1 MRFTHL
7 LLLTF
12 FLFSLQSFGQLHTFK
27 KYNHRNGLSSESTL
41 STAQDDKGY
50 IWIGTDGAGLMQFN
64 GHSFYEIGNYTS
76 SNAIHVSHIYPID
89 HNHIYFASLFD
100 GVYELKNNQY
110 KYIYKP
116 VSVGDVRGMSL
127 VESNFTIISDYEI
140 QLISAKGKLLKSLK
154 SKNHDFR
161 LKQLIKV
168 PNAVIYLTNQGNF
181 AVTKSKI
188 LKLSNWLKKFSIPEN
203 IDFATFHK
211 NRLKLFHGKGKY
223 YTEISISSFG
233 APLKSTTGI
242 VTSAKTFT
250 SEIDLVAVRDN
261 NAFFHTA
268 DGELYTFEKN
278 SYKHVFNNSSEDLKE
293 IDAVYIDADHSFWIN
308 YTGGVIK
315 ITKEPFTK
323 VASLS
328 QINTLGIGTI
338 YHVKSTNTD
347 LISTF
352 RKGLYIGSITGEMPF
367 KNINM
372 RAFGVAETKDEV
384 YLATEKGIYLLK
396 GQTIVNA
403 NFPYVNGKSCSMIYF
418 DGEEFWYSAFGESLC
433 RYNPKTKKSWHYSGI
448 SVNFPK
454 YFYNGQKDFTGKK
467 VYLGSNYGIWVFDKN
482 KEKFTPLSRFN
493 QYGSYCGNSIK
504 DKFGTL
510 WFTLDKAI
518 VGITKSENYVVISDK
533 KKLESTLLY
542 TLNTDRYGNLLIGT
556 NKGINVIKVDA
567 EGNVLNQQNYSHFE
581 GFEGYET
588 NMRSSYQ
595 DDQRIYVGTIEGL
608 FEINSSILE
617 HFPVPPKPIISKPY
631 EDNPSSI
638 YNSHKLE
645 VYSFS
650 CILPK
655 SKGISYSY
663 RILGYSNKW
672 SDLTKVSEISLPEL
686 SDGDYVLQVRATYDG
701 IHFSPI
707 ATEKIQIRLPLYKNK
722 WFLVLIVILLGI
734 LNLAF
739 LEWSKN
745 FKSNKTIDTKILTLD
760 TRLIPKLIFF
770 CFVASIILPLIINT
784 VQSDFVVDSVIIF
797 IQSGAILTLYFISKF
812 AIEKIR
818 LLPLIMFAAYGTYG
832 IVILSSFYSIYDS
845 NLHPYPVIQLCI
857 LTSVMPF
864 LFSRI
869 RIVIF
874 TSVAQLVISVCLIIV
889 LNETIYNELLFII
902 AVVIS
907 SALVVIFSFVRLDSL
922 DKLIFVNGIIN
933 RGNVISISFDE
944 NNIIT
949 YCSENISNYFAFES
963 EFITG
968 KPTSIFNDIVV
979 DEELRESKLTELFV
993 DGKSINMPML
1003 SKDGKL
1009 IWVEWACKELSQETK
1024 VIMGQDITEKLLIS
1038 TNYESLV
1045 ENAKD
1050 LIFNT
1055 DINGHFLFV
1064 NEFTKKLLGYR
1075 EESLIG
1081 TDSLKLIVP
1090 EYQKFV
1096 QDFYSE
1102 QFKNRNKYSYLE
1114 YPIRNKAGKIFW
1126 LGQNLTLV
1134 FEPGSRDRVS
1144 GFMVLARDIT
1154 EKRAN
1159 DLLME
1164 QQNKEIA
1171 QSIKSAKRIQS
1182 NLLPGLESFQSNFA
1196 ESFIFFKPKDIVSGD
1211 FYWIEQLDNKVIVTL
1226 ADCSGHGISGAFL
1239 TILGYNLLNQIVL
1252 ERRICD
1258 ADVIINT
1265 MGDEIQKALK
1275 IKSSEKMHR
1284 EMDLLVLVFE
1294 GDSVSVASNGVGLI
1308 HASET
1313 TVQHY
1318 RNTINSDKSKVE
1330 KLVLQLKTDDTLYL
1344 LTDGYKKQSGA
1355 LAGKKFGSS
1364 RLVEFIEKIHPESL
1378 VLQKKF
1384 FENTIR
1390 NWSEGHDQNDD
1401 ITVIGLRNFKLPV

>member
-1 MRFTHL
+1 M
-7 LLLTF
+7 
-12 FLFSLQSFGQLHTFK
+12 
-27 KYNHRNGLSSESTL
+27 
-41 STAQDDKGY
+41 
-50 IWIGTDGAGLMQFN
+50 
-64 GHSFYEIGNYTS
+64 
-76 SNAIHVSHIYPID
+76 
-89 HNHIYFASLFD
+89 
-100 GVYELKNNQY
+100 
-110 KYIYKP
+110 
-116 VSVGDVRGMSL
+116 
-127 VESNFTIISDYEI
+127 
-140 QLISAKGKLLKSLK
+140 
-154 SKNHDFR
+154 
-161 LKQLIKV
+161 
-168 PNAVIYLTNQGNF
+168 
-181 AVTKSKI
+181 
-188 LKLSNWLKKFSIPEN
+188 
-203 IDFATFHK
+203 
-211 NRLKLFHGKGKY
+211 
-223 YTEISISSFG
+223 
-233 APLKSTTGI
+233 
-242 VTSAKTFT
+242 
-250 SEIDLVAVRDN
+250 
-261 NAFFHTA
+261 
-268 DGELYTFEKN
+268 
-278 SYKHVFNNSSEDLKE
+278 
-293 IDAVYIDADHSFWIN
+293 
-308 YTGGVIK
+308 
-315 ITKEPFTK
+315 
-323 VASLS
+323 
-328 QINTLGIGTI
+328 
-338 YHVKSTNTD
+338 
-347 LISTF
+347 
-352 RKGLYIGSITGEMPF
+352 
-367 KNINM
+367 
-372 RAFGVAETKDEV
+372 
-384 YLATEKGIYLLK
+384 
-396 GQTIVNA
+396 
-403 NFPYVNGKSCSMIYF
+403 
-418 DGEEFWYSAFGESLC
+418 
-433 RYNPKTKKSWHYSGI
+433 
-448 SVNFPK
+448 
-454 YFYNGQKDFTGKK
+454 
-467 VYLGSNYGIWVFDKN
+467 
-482 KEKFTPLSRFN
+482 
-493 QYGSYCGNSIK
+493 
-504 DKFGTL
+504 
-510 WFTLDKAI
+510 
-518 VGITKSENYVVISDK
+518 
-533 KKLESTLLY
+533 
-542 TLNTDRYGNLLIGT
+542 
-556 NKGINVIKVDA
+556 
-567 EGNVLNQQNYSHFE
+567 
-581 GFEGYET
+581 
-588 NMRSSYQ
+588 
-595 DDQRIYVGTIEGL
+595 GTIEGL

-638 YNSHKLE
+638 YNAHKLD

-672 SDLTKVSEISLPEL
+672 SDLTKVSEISLPDL
-686 SDGDYVLQVRATYDG
+686 DDGDYVLQVRATYDG
-701 IHFSPI
+701 IHFSPV
-707 ATEKIQIRLPLYKNK
+707 ATEKIQIELPLYKNK

-760 TRLIPKLIFF
+760 TRLIPTLIFY
-770 CFVASIILPLIINT
+770 CFIASVTLPIIINT
-784 VQSDFVVDSVIIF
+784 VQNDFIIDSVIII
-797 IQSGAILTLYFISKF
+797 IQSAAILSLYFLSKF
-812 AIEKIR
+812 AIKKAK
-818 LLPLIMFAAYGTYG
+818 LLPLILSSAYGTYA

-874 TSVAQLVISVCLIIV
+874 TSVAQLVISICLIIV
-889 LNETIYNELLFII
+889 LNETVYNELLFVI

-949 YCSENISNYFAFES
+949 YCSENINNYFAFES
-963 EFITG
+963 EMITG

-979 DEELRESKLTELFV
+979 DEGLRESKLTDLFV

-1038 TNYESLV
+1038 NNYESLV

-1081 TDSLKLIVP
+1081 TDSLTLILP

-1102 QFKNRNKYSYLE
+1102 QFQRKNKYSYLE
-1114 YPIRNKAGKIFW
+1114 YPIRNKAGKVFW

-1182 NLLPGLESFQSNFA
+1182 NLLPSLDSVQQLFD
-1196 ESFIFFKPKDIVSGD
+1196 ESFIFFKPKDVVSGD
-1211 FYWIEQLDNKVIVTL
+1211 FYWFEKVDNKVIVTL

-1252 ERRICD
+1252 ERHIFD
-1258 ADVIINT
+1258 ADQIIST

-1275 IKSSEKMHR
+1275 IQSSEKMHR

-1294 GDSVSVASNGVGLI
+1294 GDTVSIASNGVGFI
-1308 HASET
+1308 HASESNI
-1313 TVQHY
+1313 QHF
-1318 RNTINSDKSKVE
+1318 RNTFNTDKSKVE
-1330 KLVLQLKTDDTLYL
+1330 KLVFQLKTNDTLYL

-1355 LAGKKFGSS
+1355 LAGKKFGSV
-1364 RLVEFIEKIHPESL
+1364 RLIEFIDKIHLESL
-1378 VLQKKF
+1378 VLQKKY
-1384 FENTIR
+1384 FENTLR

-1401 ITVIGLRNFKLPV
+1401 ITVIGLRNFRLPV